1 MCKVNT
7 RVVQVKEHVEEVMSI
22 VELDKIRGALVGI
35 PGATGLSVEQRKRLS
50 IAVEMVAN
58 PSVIFMDEP
67 TSGHRFP
74 PRTYSCTHTSN
85 NIHANE
91 SRNRI

>member
-1 MCKVNT
+1 MA
-7 RVVQVKEHVEEVMSI
+7 I

-35 PGATGLSVEQRKRLS
+35 PGASGLSVEQRKRLS

-67 TSGHRFP
+67 TSGHCFP
-74 PRTYSCTHTSN
+74 SRTYCSIRWNS
-85 NIHANE
+85 IYAKVL
-91 SRNRI
+91 RNRML

>member
-1 MCKVNT
+1 MCKVYT
-7 RVVQVKEHVEEVMSI
+7 CIIQVREHVEEVMAI

-74 PRTYSCTHTSN
+74 PRTYCSIRWTNT
-85 NIHANE
+85 HANG
-91 SRNRI
+91 SRN